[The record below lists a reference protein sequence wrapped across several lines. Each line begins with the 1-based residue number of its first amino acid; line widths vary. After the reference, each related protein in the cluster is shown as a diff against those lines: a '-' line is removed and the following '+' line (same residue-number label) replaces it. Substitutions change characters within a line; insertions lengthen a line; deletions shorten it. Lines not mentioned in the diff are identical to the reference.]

1 MKSVILDSLRRGIFF
16 LSKSQ
21 FKSGEFPTMRW
32 KRNSKENVSYVKTV
46 FITSFVLHSLKHIE
60 KFLEIGKVKQK
71 AVNFLLNEME
81 SCLWRF
87 YGKGSRIH
95 FDLDTTCCAL
105 ASLKEHSVDLDYEIT
120 ATKLLNYRNIQS
132 VFNTWIL
139 DVDPPFEKMDNN
151 IDWVVNANVL
161 FFYSLLG
168 RNLPEVGQYL
178 VGVVETEMF
187 KQRSPYY
194 DSPFCFIYCL
204 TRAYADGK
212 NLGLGHII
220 TKMRSYLLN
229 TINKLPSDA
238 LEKVMW

>member
-1 MKSVILDSLRRGIFF
+1 M
-16 LSKSQ
+16 
-21 FKSGEFPTMRW
+21 
-32 KRNSKENVSYVKTV
+32 
-46 FITSFVLHSLKHIE
+46 
-60 KFLEIGKVKQK
+60 
-71 AVNFLLNEME
+71 
-81 SCLWRF
+81 
-87 YGKGSRIH
+87 
-95 FDLDTTCCAL
+95 
-105 ASLKEHSVDLDYEIT
+105 
-120 ATKLLNYRNIQS
+120 
-132 VFNTWIL
+132 WI
-139 DVDPPFEKMDNN
+139 PPFEKTDNN
-151 IDWVVNANVL
+151 YDWVVNANVL

-238 LEKVMW
+238 LEKVMVIVGLLNCGTDSITCRSVIKHLLKDQKNNGSWPIGVFFTGGPYTEYHVVYGSEELTTAIALEALSKYLKRVIE